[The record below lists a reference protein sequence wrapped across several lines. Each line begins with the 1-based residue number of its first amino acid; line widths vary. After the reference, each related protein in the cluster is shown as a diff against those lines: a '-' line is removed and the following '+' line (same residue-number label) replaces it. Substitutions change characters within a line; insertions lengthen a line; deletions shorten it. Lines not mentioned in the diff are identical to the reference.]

1 MSTNEAAAVGI
12 LQAAILAMTFWLA
25 GAQYWLQQN
34 YEEGDERF
42 RVTSVL
48 LGTGNSI
55 GIFSL
60 LLAVRFSSDALLES
74 TGGDVETAIRLIDLF
89 TFVVF
94 GMLVGMM
101 GDKMVADDHP
111 KLALKYTL
119 TFSVLAP
126 LTIGLYLFGFVWII
140 LGVVVLSLISIF
152 LYLGMIRPKIVAQ
165 TREETE
171 KIYPEVM
178 ANGIATSYQ
187 LFRREE
193 FGPLSRDDE
202 RRIRKMLEKWGVTDE
217 GIAAT
222 LTHLRD
228 RCGVE
233 RESIVNSWPGRRR
246 HSKSI
251 RKRRRRGNR
260 FNESER

>member
-74 TGGDVETAIRLIDLF
+74 AGGDVETAIRLIDLF

-101 GDKMVADDHP
+101 GDKMAADDHP

-119 TFSVLAP
+119 TFSALAP

-140 LGVVVLSLISIF
+140 LGVVFLSLISIF
-152 LYLGMIRPKIVAQ
+152 LYLGKIRPKIVAQ
-165 TREETE
+165 TRESSE
-171 KIYPEVM
+171 KFYPELM
-178 ANGIATSYQ
+178 ANTIVSSYE
-187 LFRREE
+187 LVSRDK
-193 FGPLSRDDE
+193 FGPLSLENELRLRE
-202 RRIRKMLEKWGVTDE
+202 MLEKAGMTEE
-217 GIAAT
+217 GITAT
-222 LTHLRD
+222 LQHLRD
-228 RCGVE
+228 RCGME
-233 RESIVNSWPGRRR
+233 RTPRGGHPPGRRGR
-246 HSKSI
+246 IKSGRTRRI
-251 RKRRRRGNR
+251 KTGRKGRI
-260 FNESER
+260 